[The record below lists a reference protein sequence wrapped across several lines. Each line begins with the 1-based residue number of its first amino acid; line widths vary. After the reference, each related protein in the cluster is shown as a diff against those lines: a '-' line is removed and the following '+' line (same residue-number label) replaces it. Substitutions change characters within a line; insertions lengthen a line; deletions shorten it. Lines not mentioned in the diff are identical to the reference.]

1 MYSDPSII
9 MVLVGLAVPMM
20 VLAIIVVK
28 SHGGTDSLGFG
39 YAIEEAVAEVRG
51 NVTGHIQEQVSRR
64 LAALEP
70 GDATLSS

>member
-1 MYSDPSII
+1 MGILLQEPPLTEGKTV
-9 MVLVGLAVPMM
+9 MEN
-20 VLAIIVVK
+20 
-28 SHGGTDSLGFG
+28 
-39 YAIEEAVAEVRG
+39 IEEAVAEVRG